1 MKFSEFSYKRPE
13 MDSFQQEFEQLLSQF
28 QQASNVQEQNQV
40 MKSINKLRSTFNTMY
55 NIAQIN
61 YSTDTFNKEYEAEQ
75 RFFDTNEPIYKGLET
90 RFYQALCD
98 SPFRSELQQIWGKQL
113 FDIAQVATEVFSPE
127 LVESLQA
134 ENKLVSEYM
143 KLIASA
149 KIDLDGTEH
158 NLSSLRPL
166 EMSADRETRR
176 KASQARWEFF
186 AANGQALDN
195 IFDKLVKLRNG
206 MAQKLGFANF
216 VEMGYKRMRRTD
228 YDAKMVKGYRD
239 QVLEVVVPIAS
250 ELRQRQAKRIGI
262 NDLKYYDLRFNFSTG
277 NPKPKGDP
285 NWIIENG
292 KQMYEE
298 LSNETG
304 EFFNF
309 MLDNELMDLVTRKG
323 KASGGY
329 CTYISGYDSPFIF
342 SNFNGTSDDI
352 NVLTHE
358 AGHAFQ
364 VYMSRSFE
372 VPEYYWPTYE
382 ACEIHSMS
390 MEFLAW
396 PWMGQFFKEDEAKFK
411 FEHLSDAILFLPYG
425 VSVDEF
431 QHFVYE
437 NPDASPD
444 ERKAAWRKIEQKYLP
459 WVDYGDNEFLNSGGF
474 WQKQGHIFASPFY
487 YIDYTL
493 AQICAFQFWNKSEEN
508 LSGAFKDYLK
518 LCKAGGSQSFLEL
531 VKYAN
536 LDSPFEQGCLET
548 VVEPVK
554 NYLEAVN
561 DMSL

>member
-1 MKFSEFSYKRPE
+1 MKFSEFSYKRPDME
-13 MDSFQQEFEQLLSQF
+13 RFQEDFNSLLTQF
-28 QQASNVQEQNQV
+28 KSAQTVEEQNRV
-40 MKSINKLRSTFNTMY
+40 MKLINKLRSTFNTMF

-61 YSTDTFNKEYEAEQ
+61 YSTDTFNKDYEAEQ

-90 RFYQALCD
+90 SFYQALCA
-98 SPFRSELQQIWGKQL
+98 SPFRSTLQTIWGKQL
-113 FDIAQVATEVFSPE
+113 FDIAHASSEVFHPDI
-127 LVESLQA
+127 LESLQA
-134 ENKLVSEYM
+134 ENKLISEYM

-166 EMSADRETRR
+166 EMSPNRETRR
-176 KASQARWEFF
+176 KASQARWQFF
-186 AANGQALDN
+186 EANSQQLDH
-195 IFDKLVKLRNG
+195 IFDQLVKLRHQ

-216 VEMGYKRMRRTD
+216 VEMGYKRMKRTD

-239 QVLEVVVPIAS
+239 QVLAVVVPIAA
-250 ELRQRQAKRIGI
+250 ELRQRQAKRIGVEQ
-262 NDLKYYDLRFNFSTG
+262 LKYYDLPFNFRSG

-285 NWIIENG
+285 NWIIKHG
-292 KQMYEE
+292 KKMYEE

-329 CTYISGYDSPFIF
+329 CTYISGYDAPFIF

-396 PWMGQFFKEDEAKFK
+396 PWMGQFFQEDEAKFK
-411 FEHLSDAILFLPYG
+411 FEHLSDAVIFLPYG

-437 NPDASPD
+437 NPEATPD
-444 ERKAAWRKIEQKYLP
+444 ERKTAWRKIEQKYLP
-459 WVDYGDNEFLNSGGF
+459 WVDYEDNEFLNRGGF

-493 AQICAFQFWNKSEEN
+493 AQICAFQFWDKSEQN
-508 LSGAFKDYLK
+508 LSGAFDDYLR
-518 LCKAGGSQSFLEL
+518 LCKAGGSQSFLNL

-536 LDSPFEQGCLET
+536 LSSPFEQGCLET
-548 VVEPVK
+548 VVQPVK
-554 NYLEAVN
+554 TYLEAVN